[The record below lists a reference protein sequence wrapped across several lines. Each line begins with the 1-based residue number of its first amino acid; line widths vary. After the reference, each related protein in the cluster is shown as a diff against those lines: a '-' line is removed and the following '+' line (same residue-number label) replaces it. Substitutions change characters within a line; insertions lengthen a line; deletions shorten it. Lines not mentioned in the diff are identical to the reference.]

1 MLPGL
6 LRHVSARAT
15 QLFLPNL
22 ERHSNGCVRGRRDM
36 TMREGHTPLGA
47 DMSVDRGQQSP
58 AEGAETPIWLATLP
72 AAAPNGGMFQAGE
85 MMESEWW
92 G

>member
-1 MLPGL
+1 MLPRL

-22 ERHSNGCVRGRRDM
+22 ERHNNGCVRGRRDM

-47 DMSVDRGQQSP
+47 DMSIDRGQQSP
-58 AEGAETPIWLATLP
+58 AEGAETPIWLATS
-72 AAAPNGGMFQAGE
+72 NAGRA
-85 MMESEWW
+85 SGKHATWTIA
-92 G
+92 GNSLTNS